1 MKANDLGNEKIKESF
16 DKLKK
21 GLTFIFKLVPIAGT
35 IFAFWA
41 YLFGYARELGV
52 PTAGLVAFLGA
63 LLSLIMHVLNQAT
76 LEHNKGY
83 VALSKN
89 KLLLRFVMREIEVV
103 AFSLVAFPAIGIII
117 DKMMGFEKFLPYPYN
132 WFGLVLF
139 VPALAF
145 ILWTLYVFGSKGQGT
160 PVPYEA
166 TQHLVIEGP
175 YRMIRNPMEFA
186 LSTLM
191 GAIAIILA
199 SYFGIILF
207 LYTCLLCH
215 WYTVKLEEPEME
227 ARFGKE
233 WSDYKANV
241 PRWIPKFNR
250 A

>member
-1 MKANDLGNEKIKESF
+1 MKANDIGNEKIKDSF
-16 DKLKK
+16 DRLKK

-41 YLFGYARELGV
+41 YLWGYAREIGV
-52 PTAGLVAFLGA
+52 PVAGLVAFYGA
-63 LLSLIMHVLNQAT
+63 LVSLIMHAVNQLT
-76 LEHNKGY
+76 LDHNKGY

-103 AFSLVAFPAIGIII
+103 SFSLVAFPAIGIII
-117 DKMMGFEKFLPYPYN
+117 DRMMGFDKFLPHPYN
-132 WFGLVLF
+132 WLGLVIF
-139 VPALAF
+139 IPAFIF

-175 YRMIRNPMEFA
+175 YKLIRNPMEFA
-186 LSTLM
+186 LSALM
-191 GAIAIILA
+191 AGIAVILA
-199 SYFGIILF
+199 SYFGILLF
-207 LYTCLLCH
+207 VYTCALCH

-227 ARFGKE
+227 ARFGQQ
-233 WSDYKANV
+233 WLDYKARV
-241 PRWIPKFNR
+241 PRWIPNLSR